1 MKIVNGNIVNDAK
14 GINTQY
20 HHYVINK
27 KRNVEF
33 TDIINITQLYEN
45 VLKGS
50 VKVGDIV
57 TIELGDKYV
66 YNAKCQVTEW
76 WDNAIVE
83 IALFDVATCE
93 EIVIKFVK

>member
-1 MKIVNGNIVNDAK
+1 MKNVKVKNVSYI
-14 GINTQY
+14 Y
-20 HHYVINK
+20 SEMVI

-33 TDIINITQLYEN
+33 TDIINITQLFES
-45 VLKGS
+45 VLKDR

-57 TIELGDKYV
+57 NIELGDKYV

-76 WDNAIVE
+76 WDNAIIE

-93 EIVIKFVK
+93 DIVIKFVK